1 MSPSSTPEQP
11 AATACFVKQKFAL
24 PLHMVPSLNEGAAA
38 ATVPGL
44 PESTAPASIQ
54 KAQGPKLPA
63 DLALA
68 NAAPSAAT
76 ASDPELSR
84 DAIITV
90 VRAKRQ
96 PLGKQFKLNPDGTVS
111 KKSVV
116 KMGLCQAVM
125 HHVPTPEAF
134 KTLLE
139 QVSDDPRAAIINSSF
154 EGIEI
159 GEKFVIGTARAI
171 AHYTGIPESDRA
183 RQKGV
188 HNVVHNGKTYKVTGR
203 FKENVR
209 PSTWQLLDR
218 DIDTHTPEQFAKMS
232 PKAWMQAICSLVPGV
247 DDLAHCQAQSTSSR
261 VLLDGVPVGGGNGH
275 VWIQVVDAADVERF
289 RTAVLVGAA
298 ENGMAWRKPRFSR
311 TEPGKVIGHS
321 LTTLIDTS
329 VMTPGRLVFVG
340 KPVVGPGLT
349 VAPLSVTIHRSA
361 SLHRLDTSKLSL
373 PEADH
378 IREVTRQAGVEMA
391 VQRSASGLRVSS
403 NDLTLDTELETQGH
417 GVTTV
422 RAMLERGE
430 TSKVRCQTPFRA
442 SSSFAAFFSTNPD
455 GKPFVFDAGTSTTH
469 WLSATEAR
477 QVQLLL
483 AAGVIKRMLAK
494 TKADC
499 GAPFEPDA
507 IAALAVIH
515 KQDPAEYRR
524 IRTDLKRVNRDVSVP
539 SVEQAMKAHAAE
551 TSEAQTHHGYAVDT
565 IGRLT
570 VDGFAPVGYE
580 GNLYVVDSSSG
591 LWVKQSTDALARLVA
606 ETHDGKDNCVRKSDY
621 SGIAQHIISLA
632 TDEAFFKVVPV
643 GLACSGG
650 FYQVKDDAIEV
661 VPLTPHHRQR
671 VMLDVT
677 PRKMETPLFSGF
689 LHETFQ
695 SPNPDDEAQQLVLVQ
710 EIDGTIMLG
719 TAYRYQKAFLFCE
732 PFGRAGKGV
741 KARIT
746 TALVPHS
753 FVTAVSPFVWDREY
767 YIASLAGARLN
778 VVGELPDGEPI
789 PAAAFKSVLGGDM
802 LTGRHPTHRPISFR
816 NEAAHLFSSNH
827 LIYTKDHG
835 EAFFA
840 RWVIVEF
847 PNSRLRSGL
856 PQDPGL
862 ADRII
867 AQELPGIAYWA
878 LEGAMRV
885 IRNGGYSKSGVHDRL
900 MAQWRRGTNSLEEFI
915 HECCVVGDKAHS
927 VLRSKFYQEYTQWCG
942 DSGRK
947 PFSKS
952 RVKELLEHNVG
963 MGISLARI
971 DGYET
976 FRGVAVKGTFEG
988 AGIDL

>member
-1 MSPSSTPEQP
+1 M
-11 AATACFVKQKFAL
+11 
-24 PLHMVPSLNEGAAA
+24 HMVPTANEGAAA

-44 PESTAPASIQ
+44 PDSTAPASIQ
-54 KAQGPKLPA
+54 KAQAPKVPT
-63 DLALA
+63 DLALV
-68 NAAPSAAT
+68 NPAPSANL
-76 ASDPELSR
+76 SDQELSR

-90 VRAKRQ
+90 VRTKRQ

-116 KMGLCQAVM
+116 KMGLCRAVM
-125 HHVPTPEAF
+125 HHVPTFESF
-134 KTLLE
+134 KALLE
-139 QVSDDPRAAIINSSF
+139 QVSDDPHAAIINSSF
-154 EGIEI
+154 DGIEV

-171 AHYTGIPESDRA
+171 ARYTGIPESDRA

-188 HNVVHNGKTYKVTGR
+188 HRVVRNDKTYKVIGR

-209 PSTWQLLDR
+209 PSSWQLLDR
-218 DIDTHTPEQFAKMS
+218 DIDAHTPEQFAKMS

-247 DDLAHCQAQSTSSR
+247 DDLSCCQAQSTSSR

-289 RTAVLVGAA
+289 RTAVLIGAA
-298 ENGMAWRKPRFSR
+298 ENGMAWPKPRYSR
-311 TEPGKVIGHS
+311 TEHGTVIGHS

-361 SLHRLDTSKLSL
+361 SIDRLDTSKLAL
-373 PEADH
+373 PEAGH
-378 IREVTRQAGVEMA
+378 IRAVTRQVGVEMA
-391 VQRSASGLRVSS
+391 VQRSATGLRVSS
-403 NDLTLDTELETQGH
+403 NDLTLDTELETADGA
-417 GVTTV
+417 VSTV
-422 RAMLERGE
+422 RALMERGE
-430 TSKVRCQTPFRA
+430 TGKVRCQTPFRA
-442 SSSFAAFFSTNPD
+442 SSSFAAFFSTSPD
-455 GKPFVFDAGTSTTH
+455 GKPFVYDVGTSTTH
-469 WLSATEAR
+469 WLSAIEAR
-477 QVQLLL
+477 QVQLVS
-483 AAGVIKRMLAK
+483 AAGVVKRMLAQ

-507 IAALAVIH
+507 IAALAMIH

-524 IRTDLKRVNRDVSVP
+524 IRTDLKKVNHDVSVP
-539 SVEQAMKAHAAE
+539 SVEQAMKAHAAQ
-551 TSEAQTHHGYAVDT
+551 TSEAQTHHAYAVDT
-565 IGRLT
+565 IANLT
-570 VDGFAPVGYE
+570 VDEFAPVGYE
-580 GNLYVVDSSSG
+580 GTLYVVDSSTG
-591 LWVKQSTDALARLVA
+591 LWVRRPIDALARLVA
-606 ETHDGKDNCVRKSDY
+606 EAHDGKDNCVRRSDY
-621 SGIAQHIISLA
+621 FGVAQHIISLA
-632 TDEAFFKVVPV
+632 TDETFFKDVPI
-643 GLACSGG
+643 GLACPGG

-671 VMLDVT
+671 VMLAVT
-677 PRKMETPLFSGF
+677 PRKMDTPLFFGF

-695 SPNPDDEAQQLVLVQ
+695 SPNPDEEAQQIVLIQ
-710 EIDGTIMLG
+710 EMDGTIMLG
-719 TAYRYQKAFLFCE
+719 IAHRYQKAFLFYE

-741 KARIT
+741 KAAIT

-753 FVTAVSPFVWDREY
+753 FVTAVSPFMWDREY
-767 YIASLAGARLN
+767 FLASLAGARLN

-802 LTGRHPTHRPISFR
+802 LTGRHPTHRPISFK

-827 LIYTKDHG
+827 LIFTKDHG

-862 ADRII
+862 AERII

-885 IRNGGYSKSGVHDRL
+885 IRNGGYSKSVVHDRL
-900 MAQWRRGTNSLEEFI
+900 MAQWRRGTNSLEQFV
-915 HECCVVGDKAHS
+915 HECCSVGDKAHS
-927 VLRSKFYQEYTQWCG
+927 ILRAKFYHEYAQWCAE
-942 DSGRK
+942 SGRK
-947 PFSKS
+947 PFSKA

-963 MGISLARI
+963 LGISLTRI
-971 DGYET
+971 DGYEV
-976 FRGVAVKGTFEG
+976 FRGVLVKDTFEG